1 MYDNDYEEKEKKS
14 LLKDMAEKGISKKIK
29 AMPLKTK
36 LIIIGIIAGIV
47 FFLLIFI
54 VLTSALIPLLFDSG
68 GNGNIS
74 PSDLS
79 YIETNSE
86 DNYWWP
92 IGGSEVVK
100 DDNGVEFAIG
110 TPTTTTITSNY
121 EPNRV
126 LTYDSNGD
134 GVVESH
140 PSPHYAID
148 ISDAGKH
155 YIIAVASGVVSTVV
169 TGCANN
175 GSLGN
180 YCNGGFGNYIIIT
193 HHNGA
198 STTYAHLK
206 TNSITVSQ
214 GDEVKQG
221 QIIAEMGNS
230 GNSSGQH
237 LHFEIKVNEVK
248 QNPLEYV
255 SGESPR
261 PVTITSGSNLA
272 DGNPMLAMLQSWEGT
287 GPMKGDS
294 YVVYDDGYGTLTVG
308 HGVTIGYNV
317 NRFREKGIDTS
328 KLGSGSKISKEI
340 VDAIELEIL
349 EEQRSSVISLL
360 NNNGISL
367 EEYQIDA
374 LVIRMY
380 NVGNVNGF
388 PEKYKTYGV
397 SEGLRDNYMMTP
409 VTSNG
414 IYSEGLK
421 RRREAE
427 WNLFYYGTYTYN
439 Y

>member
-1 MYDNDYEEKEKKS
+1 MYDNDYEEKKKKS
-14 LLKDMAEKGISKKIK
+14 LLKDMAKKGISKKIK

-36 LIIIGIIAGIV
+36 LIIIGVIAGIV

-54 VLTSALIPLLFDSG
+54 VLTSALIPLLFDDG
-68 GNGNIS
+68 GNIS
-74 PSDLS
+74 SSDLA

-92 IGGSEVVK
+92 IGGSEVVT
-100 DDNGVEFAIG
+100 DENGIEFAIG

-121 EPNRV
+121 DPNRV
-126 LTYDSNGD
+126 LIYDSDGD
-134 GVVESH
+134 GVAESH
-140 PSPHYAID
+140 SSPHYAID
-148 ISDAGKH
+148 ISDGGKH
-155 YIIAVASGVVSTVV
+155 YIIAVAPGVVSTVA
-169 TGCANN
+169 TGCKNN
-175 GSLGN
+175 GSLGD
-180 YCNGGFGNYIIIT
+180 YCNGGYGNYIVID
-193 HHNGA
+193 HHNGS

-206 TNSITVSQ
+206 PNTITISQ

-237 LHFEIKVNEVK
+237 LHFEIRVNGDRK
-248 QNPLEYV
+248 NPTEYV
-255 SGESPR
+255 SGEAPR
-261 PVTITSGSNLA
+261 PITITSGSALA
-272 DGNPMLAMLQSWEGT
+272 NGNPMLAMLQSWEGT
-287 GPMKGDS
+287 GPIDGNN

-308 HGVTIGYNV
+308 HGVTIGYNIE
-317 NRFREKGIDTS
+317 RFKEKGIDTS
-328 KLGSGSKISKEI
+328 ELKKGSKIAKEI
-340 VDAIELEIL
+340 VDEIELEIL
-349 EEQRSSVISLL
+349 EEQRMSVENLL
-360 NNNGISL
+360 NSSGISL

-388 PEKYKTYGV
+388 PEKYKTYGN
-397 SEGLRDNYMMTP
+397 SEGLRDNYMLTP

-414 IYSEGLK
+414 VYSEGLK